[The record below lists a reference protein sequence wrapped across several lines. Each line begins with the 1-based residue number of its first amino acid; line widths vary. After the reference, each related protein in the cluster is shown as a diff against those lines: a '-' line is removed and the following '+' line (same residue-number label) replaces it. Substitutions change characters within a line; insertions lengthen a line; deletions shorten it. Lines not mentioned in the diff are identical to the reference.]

1 MRAATAMP
9 AACICSSLS
18 LITILASSWGCCSR
32 SSPCAVAATGAGAP
46 AQDIPGSDATV
57 ARSALMSWRKR
68 CAEHAERGP
77 WLDDG

>member
-1 MRAATAMP
+1 MRAASAMP

-32 SSPCAVAATGAGAP
+32 SSPCAAVVATGAGAP

-57 ARSALMSWRKR
+57 ARSALI
-68 CAEHAERGP
+68 
-77 WLDDG
+77 